1 MIARSAGDP
10 VAGEP
15 APGTSPL
22 PLAARLP
29 AGDPLGALE
38 RIAAGPVHP
47 AVLEL
52 PAVDPGPWAELAAA
66 AREVLP
72 GTLLAVRAQE
82 DPTAGDPTGAG
93 LAAGAALL
101 PSVAALLPSAAA
113 LGTVDDV
120 DATRGLGDALG
131 DLLAGLGIDVLLGP
145 VLHVAG
151 GPDPLVG
158 TAAVGRDGD
167 LVARHGRALAAG
179 VRDAGIAA
187 CGLALPGLGGIPW
200 ADAAGDRPGEGVPL
214 TGAQWRDHLL
224 PWAIAPWLDAVLAAP
239 VAASALGEGTA
250 ALAPWPLRL
259 LEESA
264 HAPFHGLLV
273 AGDLGVAAA
282 RDGFDLPAAVLAA
295 ARAGAHVL
303 HVGDPSALAP
313 AAAALREAE
322 RTGELPP
329 ELLAQRTGA
338 AAERL
343 AALRARRR
351 WLPTPDPAAAA
362 AVLAARSSALALRAV
377 RARRAALD
385 LRPVAVVDLCDQAG
399 AAALVEALRA
409 RHLQAESPL
418 YAADLEA
425 APQLLA
431 LTGRGMRDP
440 GETERLRA
448 LLGARPDAIVV
459 HTGPRESLPEAE
471 RTVSTLGASRTML
484 DAAVAALLG
493 DRPA

>member
-1 MIARSAGDP
+1 MIARSAGGTG
-10 VAGEP
+10 AGGP
-15 APGTSPL
+15 APGRSPL

-52 PAVDPGPWAELAAA
+52 PPVEPGPWVELAAA

-72 GTLLAVRAQE
+72 EALLAVRAQE
-82 DPTAGDPTGAG
+82 DPTAGAPTEAG
-93 LAAGAALL
+93 TTAG
-101 PSVAALLPSAAA
+101 AALLPSAAA
-113 LGTVDDV
+113 LGVVDDV

-145 VLHVAG
+145 VLHVAS
-151 GPDPLVG
+151 GPEPLVG

-200 ADAAGDRPGEGVPL
+200 ADGAGDGTGQGVL
-214 TGAQWRDHLL
+214 LGRAQWRDHLL

-239 VAASALGEGTA
+239 VGAPALGEGTA
-250 ALAPWPLRL
+250 ALAAWPLRL
-259 LEESA
+259 LEDSA

-273 AGDLGVAAA
+273 AGDLALAAA
-282 RDGFDLPAAVLAA
+282 RDGLDLPGAVLAA

-303 HVGDPSALAP
+303 HVGEPSALLP
-313 AAAALREAE
+313 AAEALRAAAG
-322 RTGELPP
+322 TGELPA
-329 ELLAQRTGA
+329 ELVARRTGA

-362 AVLAARSSALALRAV
+362 AVLAARSAALALRAV
-377 RARRAALD
+377 RVRRAALD
-385 LRPVAVVDLCDQAG
+385 LRPVAVVDLRERAG
-399 AAALVEALRA
+399 TAALVDALRA

-431 LTGRGMRDP
+431 VTGRGMRDP

-448 LLGARPDAIVV
+448 LLGTRPEAIVV
-459 HTGPRESLPEAE
+459 HTGPRETLPEAE